1 MRIALALL
9 LLTLSVPMSARAA
22 LTPEQRAEVAAIVRD
37 VLRDPALLREA
48 LRALDADDQRQ
59 TQTATRNAI
68 AMIGAR
74 LVDPQDPVRG
84 NPMGDV
90 TIVNFYD
97 TRCPYCRQMIPIEAE
112 LLRLDPRVRIVDKD
126 LPVLGATSQL
136 EARALLAAQRQGGY
150 YKLQASI
157 LKQAAPSTRDTLRA
171 DAERLGLD
179 GGRLLRDLD
188 DAEIKRRLAT
198 SLEIADQL
206 SIQGTP
212 ALIVGDQL
220 LAGAMTLDQLQQ
232 AVAAARRLPGR

>member
-1 MRIALALL
+1 MRILLALL
-9 LLTLSVPMSARAA
+9 LVAAPLTTHAA
-22 LTPEQRAEVAAIVRD
+22 LTPEQRAEVMSIVRD
-37 VLRDPALLREA
+37 ALRDPALLREA
-48 LRALDADDQRQ
+48 LRALDTDDQRQ
-59 TQTATRNAI
+59 AQTATRNAI

-74 LVDPQDPVRG
+74 LIDSQDPVRG
-84 NPMGDV
+84 NPLGDV

-97 TRCPYCRQMIPIEAE
+97 TRCPYCRQMVPIEAE
-112 LLRLDPRVRIVDKD
+112 LLRLDPQVRIVDKD

-188 DAEIKRRLAT
+188 DAAIKQRLAAA
-198 SLEIADQL
+198 LEVADQL

-232 AVAAARRLPGR
+232 AVAAARKLPGR